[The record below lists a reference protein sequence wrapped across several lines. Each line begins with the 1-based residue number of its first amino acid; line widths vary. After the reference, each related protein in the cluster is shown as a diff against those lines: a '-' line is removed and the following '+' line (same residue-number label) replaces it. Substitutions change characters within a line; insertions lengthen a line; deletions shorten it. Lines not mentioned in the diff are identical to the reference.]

1 MGELRNKCV
10 ANHPYWWTNV
20 TEDEW
25 YEWISNSSNWYYRD
39 DMPMLCGNLTGA
51 QKCKQDYTCLRVGE
65 NPNHGYTSFDNFMW
79 SMLTTFQ
86 LITLDYWENTYNM
99 IIATCGPMSVT
110 FFTIVVFFGSFYL
123 INLMLAVVALSYE
136 EEAEITQEE
145 RRKDLID
152 HRDDSTF
159 SFDPSNLNLKQLN
172 KQGSKKMESKRN
184 IIMASYSRKK
194 TRRRKKGKEGKP
206 QNNKSN
212 SSGNNTSNSNENVD
226 DNKSIDT
233 NKSATPSP
241 NPSPRHSS
249 STVTTV
255 VRPPQ
260 TLALQKT
267 RGLLQQAQV
276 IYSFQIMRDYY

>member
-10 ANHPYWWTNV
+10 ANHPDWWTNV
-20 TEDEW
+20 TDEEW
-25 YEWISNSSNWYYRD
+25 YNWISNTTNWVYRD

-51 QKCKQDYTCLRVGE
+51 QHCMSDYTCLCIGE

-99 IIATCGPMSVT
+99 ILATCGPMSVC

-159 SFDPSNLNLKQLN
+159 SFDPTHLNIKQLS
-172 KQGSKKMESKRN
+172 KQASKKFDSKRN
-184 IIMASYSRKK
+184 ILMASYSRKK
-194 TRRRKKGKEGKP
+194 TKRRKKGKEGKT
-206 QNNKSN
+206 QNNKTN
-212 SSGNNTSNSNENVD
+212 SCGNNNENID
-226 DNKSIDT
+226 DSKSSDNNKSR
-233 NKSATPSP
+233 SATPTPS
-241 NPSPRHSS
+241 PSPRHSGGS
-249 STVTTV
+249 V
-255 VRPPQ
+255 VIKPPQ
-260 TLALQKT
+260 TLSLQKT

-276 IYSFQIMRDYY
+276 DFISSFIIYNKSI